1 MFNID
6 AGRYPSKN
14 AFMEDIQL
22 IRNNAIE
29 YNPDTNMDSKQIR
42 HSANALI
49 DMAEALFSMEMDDD
63 FPNKIEEARKLVEES
78 MEFEKGE
85 EVRGRDMP
93 TMEEGTD
100 CSGQSEQNER
110 DGGKSTEQSPPP
122 IFVLDMEG
130 LRSVVLK
137 ATDKARICS
146 WGVPQIECLGAELC
160 QIVDQYSGEWD
171 RSELSGKMTL
181 CVDSF
186 QL

>member
-1 MFNID
+1 
-6 AGRYPSKN
+6 
-14 AFMEDIQL
+14 
-22 IRNNAIE
+22 
-29 YNPDTNMDSKQIR
+29 
-42 HSANALI
+42 
-49 DMAEALFSMEMDDD
+49 MAEALFSMEMDDD

-78 MEFEKGE
+78 MEFEAASGEERGGRKDE
-85 EVRGRDMP
+85 EVRGKDMP
-93 TMEEGTD
+93 TMEEGTEG
-100 CSGQSEQNER
+100 SGQSEQNER

-122 IFVLDMEG
+122 IFVLDIEG